1 MKFARRW
8 WVVGG
13 AAVFV
18 LAFVALLAPLAAAK
32 SSSAVARPLIAT
44 PFQGI
49 TTNAAY
55 VRRGP
60 TQHDEIL
67 STAGP
72 GAAFTV
78 YAQVSGQRLWGGSIW
93 DRISP
98 LSASPQYVYAG
109 LVQFG
114 VSGAAP
120 APAARFSSGKLILIS
135 LSRQWLWAYENGAP
149 VFSTPVTTARPG
161 LITPTGVFT
170 IFSHLHPTVFY
181 SPWPPGSPYYY
192 PPTYINYAMAWL
204 QGGFFLHDAS
214 WRSAYGPGTND
225 WHYDPIDGWQYGTH
239 GCITANL
246 QAIIWLYHWA
256 PNGTTLEVDA

>member
-1 MKFARRW
+1 MQFARRW
-8 WVVGG
+8 RVAWGIAIFSLTF
-13 AAVFV
+13 AAV
-18 LAFVALLAPLAAAK
+18 LAPLAGAK
-32 SSSAVARPLIAT
+32 SHSATHPLIAT
-44 PFQGI
+44 PFQGTI
-49 TTNAAY
+49 TSDVY

-60 TQHDEIL
+60 TQHDTIV
-67 STAGP
+67 STARAGV
-72 GAAFTV
+72 AFTV
-78 YAQVSGQRLWGGSIW
+78 YAQVPGQLLWGGNTW

-109 LVQFG
+109 LVRFG
-114 VSGAAP
+114 VSGGPP
-120 APAARFSSGKLILIS
+120 APAAKASTGKLILIS
-135 LSRQWLWAYENGAP
+135 LSRQWLWAYQDGAP
-149 VFSTPVTTARPG
+149 VFSAPVTTARPG
-161 LITPTGVFT
+161 LVTPTGVFT

-239 GCITANL
+239 GCITAPL

-256 PNGTTLEVDA
+256 PNGTTLEVDG

>member
-1 MKFARRW
+1 MQFARRW
-8 WVVGG
+8 QVAWGM
-13 AAVFV
+13 AIFL
-18 LAFVALLAPLAAAK
+18 LALAALLAPLAGATSPRAAH
-32 SSSAVARPLIAT
+32 PLIAT
-44 PFQGI
+44 PFQG
-49 TTNAAY
+49 TTTSDAY

-60 TQHDEIL
+60 TQHDTVL
-67 STAGP
+67 ATARA

-78 YAQVSGQRLWGGSIW
+78 YAQVSGQLLWGGDTW

-114 VSGAAP
+114 VSGSAP
-120 APAARFSSGKLILIS
+120 VPAAKSSTGKLILIS
-135 LSRQWLWAYENGAP
+135 LSRQWLWAYQDDTP
-149 VFSTPVTTARPG
+149 VFSAPVTTARPG
-161 LITPTGVFT
+161 LVTPTGVFT

-239 GCITANL
+239 GCITAPL
-246 QAIIWLYHWA
+246 QAIIWLYRWA
-256 PNGTTLEVDA
+256 PNGTTLEVDG